1 VELARQTK
9 PDLAFLDIRM
19 PTMTGPEAAHEIA
32 NERAIPMIILSAYSD
47 ARTVDEAIRAPVFH
61 YLVKP
66 VDPDD
71 LAPAIAVAKARFEE
85 WLDARRQKEMLEL
98 RLEERKI
105 IERAKGLL
113 MDSRGLSEKEAYRF
127 LQKTSQDKNT
137 PMVELARKLLLAA
150 PLLQKEQSVRV
161 SSTQGT
167 PAEAERDTASQRD
180 AAHRGSAEPATI
192 LVVDDE
198 PMARQM
204 FTDMLEAK
212 GFRVVSV
219 ARGEE
224 VFSFL
229 HEVDLVLLDAMLPGR
244 DGWA

>member
-1 VELARQTK
+1 MSESLRVLIADDEALHNLALTSQLETLGHQVVATASNGREAVDLARQTK

-32 NERAIPMIILSAYSD
+32 SDRAIPMIILSAYSD

-85 WLDARRQKEMLEL
+85 WLDARRQKEMLEM

-150 PLLQKEQSVRV
+150 PLLQKE
-161 SSTQGT
+161 
-167 PAEAERDTASQRD
+167 
-180 AAHRGSAEPATI
+180 
-192 LVVDDE
+192 
-198 PMARQM
+198 
-204 FTDMLEAK
+204 
-212 GFRVVSV
+212 
-219 ARGEE
+219 
-224 VFSFL
+224 
-229 HEVDLVLLDAMLPGR
+229 
-244 DGWA
+244 